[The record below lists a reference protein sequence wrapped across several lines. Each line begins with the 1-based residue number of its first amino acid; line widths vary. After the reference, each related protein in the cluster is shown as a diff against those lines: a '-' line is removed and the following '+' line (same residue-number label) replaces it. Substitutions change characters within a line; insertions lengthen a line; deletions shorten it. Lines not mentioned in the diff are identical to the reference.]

1 MSKTDQTTEI
11 ATKQDALRVTSR
23 TITVGELEQ
32 ALLELFPASD
42 AESWDRTGLLV
53 GDPRAVI
60 SGVAVALDA
69 TPRAVRAAQ
78 HIGANVLVTHHPAF
92 LDPPCRIMPASSST
106 WGPAATVWEALDAGI
121 ALMNFHTTLDVSPAA
136 SSVLPG
142 LLGLTFNSIVDRIPA
157 SELEKGYGQL
167 CHVASDSPLT
177 LSDLA
182 CRCAEVFGRPPRVWG
197 RADKVLSTVVTCT
210 GATGDLPEHCARIGA
225 DCLVCGE
232 IRYHAAL
239 DIVQTGLA
247 VIELGH
253 DVSELPLT
261 GVLAAAIETA
271 GFDENRITILDQ
283 SDNWTVPNTMRR
295 Q

>member
-92 LDPPCRIMPASSST
+92 L
-106 WGPAATVWEALDAGI
+106 ALCQHRRAPGVRQRRYGKR
-121 ALMNFHTTLDVSPAA
+121 LM
-136 SSVLPG
+136 
-142 LLGLTFNSIVDRIPA
+142 R
-157 SELEKGYGQL
+157 ELRL
-167 CHVASDSPLT
+167 
-177 LSDLA
+177 
-182 CRCAEVFGRPPRVWG
+182 
-197 RADKVLSTVVTCT
+197 
-210 GATGDLPEHCARIGA
+210 
-225 DCLVCGE
+225 
-232 IRYHAAL
+232 
-239 DIVQTGLA
+239 
-247 VIELGH
+247 
-253 DVSELPLT
+253 
-261 GVLAAAIETA
+261 
-271 GFDENRITILDQ
+271 
-283 SDNWTVPNTMRR
+283 
-295 Q
+295 